1 MSRRVPRTLR
11 TLKLDYREI
20 AALLPASPFF
30 SLSAPACSP
39 SSFAQPTSSS
49 SSSNHLLSCIS
60 LPVFSFGLL
69 RPPPHPPSLRRSQSP
84 SSRSHRLHRHWRQNL
99 PGGLFYLCCQLRR
112 RSRFSFFLFR
122 QNPSPFAYFSLF
134 TLVGFLFL
142 FFFLFSFVGV
152 LFLQIASFSLFNF
165 IFDFGFLSLYS
176 RIFLVPSAWFCL
188 SWFTSSRSTFWV
200 CFVGSF
206 VYLLVPRL
214 AIARTRKHACDGC
227 VEPCVSV
234 SPTQLT
240 ACRME
245 RDDTARHF

>member
-20 AALLPASPFF
+20 AALLPAPPFF

-39 SSFAQPTSSS
+39 SSFAQPTSS

-112 RSRFSFFLFR
+112 RSRLSFFLFR

-134 TLVGFLFL
+134 KLVGFLSLFL
-142 FFFLFSFVGV
+142 FFLSEFYFFRSLLSRSLILFLILVFFRYIVGFFFSSFGLVLFVVVYEFSFDFLG
-152 LFLQIASFSLFNF
+152 LFR
-165 IFDFGFLSLYS
+165 G
-176 RIFLVPSAWFCL
+176 
-188 SWFTSSRSTFWV
+188 
-200 CFVGSF
+200 
-206 VYLLVPRL
+206 
-214 AIARTRKHACDGC
+214 
-227 VEPCVSV
+227 
-234 SPTQLT
+234 
-240 ACRME
+240 
-245 RDDTARHF
+245 